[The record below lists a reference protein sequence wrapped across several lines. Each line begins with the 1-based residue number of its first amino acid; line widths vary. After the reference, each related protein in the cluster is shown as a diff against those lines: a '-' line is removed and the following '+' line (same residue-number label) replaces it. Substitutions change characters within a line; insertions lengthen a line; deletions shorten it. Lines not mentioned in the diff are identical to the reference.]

1 MKIMM
6 VCLGNICRSP
16 MADGLMRKKVAEHQL
31 DIVIESA
38 GTGGWHVDESPD
50 ERMQKTGEENGVPI
64 AHSLGRQFKTSDF
77 DKFDRI
83 YVMDQS
89 NYANVVQLARNEDDK
104 NKVGLML
111 NVLHPGSDMEVPD
124 PYFGGNDGFQRV
136 FEMLDDATDVLMKEL
151 KGNG

>member
-38 GTGGWHVDESPD
+38 GTGGWHVDDSPD

-64 AHSLGRQFKTSDF
+64 AHLRGRQFKTSDF
-77 DKFDRI
+77 DEFDRI

-89 NYANVVQLARNEDDK
+89 NYANVVQLARNVEDK
-104 NKVGLML
+104 NKIGLML
-111 NVLHPGSDMEVPD
+111 NGLHPGSDMEVPD